1 MEILTATISDA
12 TLELLIDENR
22 SPDMSG
28 FIKVR
33 DSKLKSGS
41 HAIIPFTVNR
51 GNSQVAITQE
61 QILAAANKTF
71 ADNGYSLTADSI
83 RLL

>member
-1 MEILTATISDA
+1 MEILTANVADA
-12 TLELLIDENR
+12 TLELLIDESR

-33 DSKLKSGS
+33 DSKLKQGS
-41 HAIIPFTVNR
+41 HATIPFTISR
-51 GNSQVAITQE
+51 GNSVAAITQE